1 VTQPPPSYQGY
12 PPPGYPPPGGYSV
25 PQPPPGYRLA
35 PAAPNGAP
43 LADFGTRLAA
53 YLLDGLI
60 VSAVVLIP
68 YLIAMAVFLSIF
80 LSAARTAQ
88 PGSPPPVGTW
98 ILAYLVLVGLTFVIT
113 FLAQYLYV
121 VVYQVRKG
129 QTVGKRVMKI
139 KVIRLADGM
148 PMNRN
153 DATRR
158 WLVTVGCSFL
168 GPLSWLDGLWQLWD
182 QPYRQCLHDKWPQT
196 VVVRVP
202 A

>member
-1 VTQPPPSYQGY
+1 M
-12 PPPGYPPPGGYSV
+12 
-25 PQPPPGYRLA
+25 PQPPPGYRPA
-35 PAAPNGAP
+35 PAAPTGAP

-60 VSAVVLIP
+60 LSAVLLIP
-68 YLIAMAVFLSIF
+68 IFVGVGILVAVFLST
-80 LSAARTAQ
+80 ARNAE
-88 PGSPPPVGTW
+88 PGSRPAIGALV
-98 ILAYLVLVGLTFVIT
+98 LAYVVFFVLIFVVT

-129 QTVGKRVMKI
+129 QTAGKRVMKI
-139 KVIRLADGM
+139 KVIRLADGA

-168 GPLSWLDGLWQLWD
+168 GPLSWVDGLWQLWD

-196 VVVRVP
+196 TVIRV
-202 A
+202 AA